1 LGPATADSNAT
12 VAPTVAPSVAP
23 TTAPVSVVTLIEAF
37 ITSSMENDRKHA
49 AEIAELRTS
58 QKIARK
64 TTEELRQKSSK
75 QEAELKGLREKI
87 NGLKINK
94 CVSGSTKAKYDE
106 GDDVYKYHTFKFDVV
121 FTEKPTIMYG
131 VSGLWNEGG
140 LDAPSFWSR
149 INSSSKSQLIIQ
161 FNVRKNTDATKTAIN
176 LSYIAC
182 GPVKR
187 A

>member
-64 TTEELRQKSSK
+64 TTE
-75 QEAELKGLREKI
+75 AELKGLREKI

-94 CVSGSTKAKYDE
+94 CVSGYTEAKYHKVDNE
-106 GDDVYKYHTFKFDVV
+106 SRYHTFKFGVG
-121 FTEKPTIMYG
+121 FTETPTIMYS
-131 VSGLWNEGG
+131 VSGLWNDGG
-140 LDAPSFWSR
+140 KDAPSFWSA
-149 INSSSKSQLIIQ
+149 ISSSSKSQLKIR
-161 FNVRKNTDATKTAIN
+161 FNVRTNNDSNSNTAIMF
-176 LSYIAC
+176 SYIAC